1 MSGNWQRNSGRLRGQ
16 YFNFDSIS
24 SIARTEGPRG
34 DQETIEQT
42 LELTDE
48 EKSLGLTR

>member
-1 MSGNWQRNSGRLRGQ
+1 MCGNWQRNSTATPGQ
-16 YFNFDSIS
+16 YFNFPT
-24 SIARTEGPRG
+24 ARG

>member
-1 MSGNWQRNSGRLRGQ
+1 MSGK
-16 YFNFDSIS
+16 
-24 SIARTEGPRG
+24 GPRG

-42 LELTDE
+42 LALTDE